1 MGAIRC
7 PWHASIVRIAD
18 GEMVRGPAAID
29 DLCCEV
35 KVDDGRVCVRSA
47 TSPDQAPDRPVS

>member
-1 MGAIRC
+1 MRAIRC
-7 PWHASIVRIAD
+7 PWHASIFRIAD

-35 KVDDGRVCVRSA
+35 KVDDGRGYVRSA
-47 TSPDQAPDRPVS
+47 TSPDQAPNRPVS

>member
-1 MGAIRC
+1 MGAICC

-18 GEMVRGPAAID
+18 GEMVRGLAAIG

-35 KVDDGRVCVRSA
+35 KVDDGPVCVRSA